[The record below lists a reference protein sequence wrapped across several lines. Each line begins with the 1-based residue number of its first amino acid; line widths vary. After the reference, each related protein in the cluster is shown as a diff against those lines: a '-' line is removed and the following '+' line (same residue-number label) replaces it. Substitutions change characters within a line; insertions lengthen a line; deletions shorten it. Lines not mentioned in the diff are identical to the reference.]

1 METKI
6 LGDGFQPVVWV
17 LSVGMYFFFFLR
29 LVLCSHFWSTA
40 LAPQGV
46 GSCSGHSNPDSHICF
61 LLSLLLPQ

>member
-17 LSVGMYFFFFLR
+17 LSAGMYFFFSPSSIVLLL
-29 LVLCSHFWSTA
+29 LVNS
-40 LAPQGV
+40 
-46 GSCSGHSNPDSHICF
+46 SCSTGNGIMLSSLQPYSHICF